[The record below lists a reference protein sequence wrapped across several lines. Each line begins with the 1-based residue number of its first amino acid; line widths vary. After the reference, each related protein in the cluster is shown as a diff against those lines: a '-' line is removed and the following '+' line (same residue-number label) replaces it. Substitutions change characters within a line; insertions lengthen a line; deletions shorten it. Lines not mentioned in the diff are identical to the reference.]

1 MTAAMMAR
9 LRASGLLR
17 PLVVSVLLAA
27 LYGGYNIWLHA
38 VGARALPDSELAG
51 GADYVGIAVTLG
63 VEPEQFHMAK
73 LQALGRVI
81 EVRGRT
87 AFIVDVAREDA
98 RRFARNYWVERIA
111 RWQQP

>member
-1 MTAAMMAR
+1 MLKH
-9 LRASGLLR
+9 LRSSGLLR
-17 PLVVSVLLAA
+17 PLVGSVMLVA
-27 LYGGYNIWLHA
+27 LYGGYNLWLRA
-38 VGARALPDSELAG
+38 VGARALPESELSG
-51 GADYVGIAVTLG
+51 SGDHVGIAVTLA

-73 LQALGRVI
+73 LQELGRVI

-87 AFIVDVAREDA
+87 AFIVDVARDDA

>member
-1 MTAAMMAR
+1 MLAR
-9 LRASGLLR
+9 LRSSGLLR
-17 PLVVSVLLAA
+17 PLIASVALLA
-27 LYGGYNIWLHA
+27 LYGAYDGWLHA
-38 VGARALPDSELAG
+38 VGRRVLPESELAG
-51 GADYVGIAVTLG
+51 GGELVGIAVTLA

-81 EVRGRT
+81 EVRERT
-87 AFIVDVAREDA
+87 AFIVDVAPDDA